1 MNGFTIKKFEDTASF
16 ELEVTLRGD
25 VDDFDALVKTKYI
38 FQERSIVSTHRWSF
52 GLGQVSHFLEEVI
65 SMQDNLKGC
74 ARFTSFDYDE
84 LYLVVD
90 EYGHIDVIIK
100 DGIANYN
107 YDVIDVIRQ
116 AMVDYA
122 AELLPMITA
131 ARNANNNAEYER
143 LYKLYLQLMLDLDEM
158 LSYDENF
165 KLERWTSL
173 ARNIADEV

>member
-25 VDDFDALVKTKYI
+25 VDDFDALVRTIYI

-107 YDVIDVIRQ
+107 GHVEFKFQIDQ
-116 AMVDYA
+116 SYLP
-122 AELLPMITA
+122 ELID
-131 ARNANNNAEYER
+131 
-143 LYKLYLQLMLDLDEM
+143 QLKKFIET
-158 LSYDENF
+158 N
-165 KLERWTSL
+165 R
-173 ARNIADEV
+173 

>member
-25 VDDFDALVKTKYI
+25 VDDFDALVRTKYI

-90 EYGHIDVIIK
+90 KYGHIDVIIK

-107 YDVIDVIRQ
+107 GRVEFNFQIDQ
-116 AMVDYA
+116 SYLP
-122 AELLPMITA
+122 ELID
-131 ARNANNNAEYER
+131 
-143 LYKLYLQLMLDLDEM
+143 QLKKFIET
-158 LSYDENF
+158 N
-165 KLERWTSL
+165 R
-173 ARNIADEV
+173 

>member
-25 VDDFDALVKTKYI
+25 VDDFDALVRTKYI

-65 SMQDNLKGC
+65 SMQDNLKGF

-100 DGIANYN
+100 DGIDNYN
-107 YDVIDVIRQ
+107 GRVEFKFQIDQ
-116 AMVDYA
+116 SYLP
-122 AELLPMITA
+122 ELID
-131 ARNANNNAEYER
+131 
-143 LYKLYLQLMLDLDEM
+143 QLKKFIET
-158 LSYDENF
+158 N
-165 KLERWTSL
+165 R
-173 ARNIADEV
+173 

>member
-25 VDDFDALVKTKYI
+25 VDDFDALVRTKYI

-52 GLGQVSHFLEEVI
+52 GLGQVSHFLEEAI

-107 YDVIDVIRQ
+107 GHVEFKFQIDQ
-116 AMVDYA
+116 SYLP
-122 AELLPMITA
+122 ELID
-131 ARNANNNAEYER
+131 
-143 LYKLYLQLMLDLDEM
+143 QLKKFIET
-158 LSYDENF
+158 N
-165 KLERWTSL
+165 R
-173 ARNIADEV
+173 

>member
-16 ELEVTLRGD
+16 ELEVTLRCD
-25 VDDFDALVKTKYI
+25 VDDIDALVRTKYI

-107 YDVIDVIRQ
+107 GHVEFKFQIDQ
-116 AMVDYA
+116 SYLP
-122 AELLPMITA
+122 ELID
-131 ARNANNNAEYER
+131 
-143 LYKLYLQLMLDLDEM
+143 QLKKFIET
-158 LSYDENF
+158 N
-165 KLERWTSL
+165 R
-173 ARNIADEV
+173 

>member
-25 VDDFDALVKTKYI
+25 VDDFDALVRTKYR

-107 YDVIDVIRQ
+107 GHVEFKFQIDQ
-116 AMVDYA
+116 SYLP
-122 AELLPMITA
+122 ELID
-131 ARNANNNAEYER
+131 
-143 LYKLYLQLMLDLDEM
+143 QLKKFIET
-158 LSYDENF
+158 N
-165 KLERWTSL
+165 R
-173 ARNIADEV
+173 